1 MSDFSTSE
9 LRRLDLTLLLV
20 FLGLLRHRKAVDVA
34 AELGLTQSA
43 ISQALKRLRDIFGDP
58 LFLRRPH
65 GMEPTATALALE
77 APVARA
83 VEALRGALGAA
94 RAFDPATATGVV
106 RVAALDA
113 EQAVLIPPLANSL
126 RDKAP
131 GLTLSVLPLGRGAAM
146 EALIEGRADL
156 ALGFVWDVPEAI
168 SGETLYTERFLVAGL
183 PEALPT
189 APDLTLEA
197 YCAADHILISPG
209 RDLRG
214 VVDDRLAAMGLGRR
228 IVLGL
233 PSFLPALAAAAA
245 SGALVTLPA
254 RVATAFASGFSL
266 VTATPPLDVRS
277 FPVSIFWHRR
287 NDADP
292 RMAWLRNIVGHIS
305 TSREKSAAVMG
316 ERKKR
321 LQLRGDR

>member
-20 FLGLLRHRKAVDVA
+20 FLGLVRHRKAVDVA
-34 AELGLTQSA
+34 AEMGLTQSA

-77 APVARA
+77 APVAAA

-113 EQAVLIPPLANSL
+113 EQAVLIPPFAARL
-126 RDKAP
+126 RDSAP
-131 GLTLSVLPLGRGAAM
+131 GLTVSVLPLGRGAAM
-146 EALIEGRADL
+146 EALSEGRADL

-168 SGETLYTERFLVAGL
+168 SSETLYTEGFLVAGRRDAMPSA
-183 PEALPT
+183 PELNL
-189 APDLTLEA
+189 DA
-197 YCAADHILISPG
+197 YCAANHILISPAG
-209 RDLRG
+209 DLRG
-214 VVDDRLAAMGLGRR
+214 VVDEHLEAVGRSR
-228 IVLGL
+228 RVVLGL
-233 PSFLPALAAAAA
+233 PSFLPALAAAAT
-245 SGALVTLPA
+245 SGALVTLPS
-254 RVATAFASGFSL
+254 RVATAFAPGFGL
-266 VTATPPLDVRS
+266 VTATPPLEVRS
-277 FPVSIFWHRR
+277 FPVSAFWHRR

-292 RMAWLRNIVGHIS
+292 RMSWLRSVV
-305 TSREKSAAVMG
+305 RQA
-316 ERKKR
+316 
-321 LQLRGDR
+321 